1 LISANRPEVLV
12 AMLAAF
18 FGGHPYTPLHPLGS
32 FDDHS
37 FIAQDAEIRVLF
49 YGPDQHDRARELA
62 DAGKVERLVPLA
74 DIQVEHETA
83 DQRAPDVATED
94 ELAWL
99 VYTGGTT
106 GRPKGVML
114 SHRVMVENILI
125 TLAEWNWPE
134 EVRFLAVTPLS
145 HSAGVIALAVLARG
159 GSVRI
164 LARPDPGDIA
174 RAITEDRITVLF
186 AVPSLLYRLL
196 DHPASREI
204 DRGVLQVVIY
214 GASPMSPDRLDQ
226 GIARWGRVFM
236 QFYGQTEA
244 PNTICVL
251 RKEDHT
257 PDRLLACGQ
266 PVPGVVVQIQDQ
278 DGNAVEVGEIGE
290 ICVRGRLVMDGYWKR
305 DEATAEAL
313 RGGWLHTGDMGR
325 QDAEG
330 FVYIVDRT
338 KDMIISGGFNIYPRE
353 VEDVLMSHPGVQAA
367 AVIGVPDDTWGEAVE
382 AVVVLAD
389 DDVTPSE
396 LTMLVRDKK
405 GPIYA
410 PKSIEIVSEIPLT
423 PVGKPDKKRLRA
435 KYWAGQGRQVH

>member
-1 LISANRPEVLV
+1 
-12 AMLAAF
+12 
-18 FGGHPYTPLHPLGS
+18 
-32 FDDHS
+32 
-37 FIAQDAEIRVLF
+37 
-49 YGPDQHDRARELA
+49 
-62 DAGKVERLVPLA
+62 
-74 DIQVEHETA
+74 
-83 DQRAPDVATED
+83 
-94 ELAWL
+94 
-99 VYTGGTT
+99 
-106 GRPKGVML
+106 
-114 SHRVMVENILI
+114 
-125 TLAEWNWPE
+125 
-134 EVRFLAVTPLS
+134 
-145 HSAGVIALAVLARG
+145 
-159 GSVRI
+159 
-164 LARPDPGDIA
+164 
-174 RAITEDRITVLF
+174 
-186 AVPSLLYRLL
+186 
-196 DHPASREI
+196 
-204 DRGVLQVVIY
+204 
-214 GASPMSPDRLDQ
+214 
-226 GIARWGRVFM
+226 
-236 QFYGQTEA
+236 
-244 PNTICVL
+244 
-251 RKEDHT
+251 
-257 PDRLLACGQ
+257 
-266 PVPGVVVQIQDQ
+266 
-278 DGNAVEVGEIGE
+278 VGEIGE

-353 VEDVLMSHPGVQAA
+353 IEDVLMSHPGVQAA